1 MKSDICWRKCRVE
14 RCFLVCNGHV
24 STHITCYD
32 NIRSSYALVV
42 RGCDTFVT
50 RGVKMAVTVEFGS
63 RFNSKDMG
71 SSHVTAH
78 QYQHD
83 WLTNGEPQIDRLIG
97 DPNNDDFMKMALRK
111 GMDQG
116 VKTPDEWKQWNS
128 KQAKS
133 RQKNSYQDYVV
144 GLCKKQMDGFRK
156 RSKNQKLSERAR
168 SETAK
173 DLAFAKRNQ
182 GIPLGGGLLYLSN
195 ADDYHNLQTS
205 EDLAKYRN
213 FESDTLKTFVKSD
226 TFKKLVPG
234 CFVAELHRD
243 EIGSMHVQFGTVG
256 FHKDKLGRVV
266 YSLRTTNR
274 EALKSFYGD
283 DRYEKL
289 LDTLCELH
297 HTTPSYSGNEKIGKT
312 RIDAMLWHRD
322 RNGDLTTKHYSAQEH
337 KARIDELWRFTLIH
351 ELGNLAM
358 IKSKQHHVDY
368 TIPTTYQT
376 DGDHKSRDEY
386 VADHEAKS
394 RVKRVQKQSQ
404 TEITKHDRD
413 LKLANQAHNELVSL
427 YKQLP
432 NHQPKAPED
441 PRTLYK
447 HVHRH
452 LTDLDDQKQK
462 LQNEVQQLQRQ
473 QQQQLLQDRQRLR
486 TLIVNV
492 MVSMLRDLGQL
503 AIAYFKRRKTVRTD
517 LERKTLHQ
525 QLRNTLTVQ
534 VDRQL
539 QSQLPQHQNQ
549 TPQRQTSHDDQAE
562 L

>member
-1 MKSDICWRKCRVE
+1 ME
-14 RCFLVCNGHV
+14 RCFLVCNSHE

-32 NIRSSYALVV
+32 NIEPPYALVGM
-42 RGCDTFVT
+42 GCGLFVT
-50 RGVKMAVTVEFGS
+50 RSDYMTVTVEFGS

-71 SSHVTAH
+71 SSHVAAH
-78 QYQHD
+78 AYQHD
-83 WLTNGEPQIDRLIG
+83 WLTNGEPQVERLIG

-111 GMDQG
+111 GVDQG
-116 VKTPDEWKQWNS
+116 VKTPTEWKKWNS

-195 ADDYHNLQTS
+195 VDDYHNLKTS
-205 EDLAKYRN
+205 EDLAKYRD
-213 FESDTLKTFVKSD
+213 FEADTLTTFVKSD
-226 TFKKLVPG
+226 AFKKLVPG
-234 CFVAELHRD
+234 CFTAELHRD
-243 EIGSMHVQFGTVG
+243 EVGSMHVQFGTVG

-297 HTTPSYSGNEKIGKT
+297 HTTPNYVGDEKIGKT
-312 RIDAMLWHRD
+312 RIDHMLWHRD
-322 RNGDLTTKHYSAQEH
+322 RNGDLTTKRYSAQER
-337 KARIDELWRFTLIH
+337 KSRIDELWRFTLIH
-351 ELGNLAM
+351 ELGNLA
-358 IKSKQHHVDY
+358 IVKAKEHSVRY

-376 DGDHKSRDEY
+376 NGDHKSRDEY
-386 VADHEAKS
+386 VADHEAQS
-394 RVKRVQKQSQ
+394 RAKQVQKQSQ
-404 TEITKHDRD
+404 TEIAKHKRD
-413 LKLANQAHNELVSL
+413 LKLADQAHNELVSL
-427 YKQLP
+427 YQQLP
-432 NHQPKAPED
+432 NHQPKVPED
-441 PRTLYK
+441 PRTLYR
-447 HVHRH
+447 HVHKH
-452 LTDLDDQKQK
+452 LTE
-462 LQNEVQQLQRQ
+462 LQTETQQLQTERQ
-473 QQQQLLQDRQRLR
+473 QQWQQLIQDRQRLR
-486 TLIVNV
+486 TLIVNI
-492 MVSMLRDLGQL
+492 MVSMLKDLGEF
-503 AIAYFKRRKTVRTD
+503 AIAYFKRRKLTKTA
-517 LERKTLHQ
+517 LERQTLHQ
-525 QLRNTLTVQ
+525 QLRDTLTVQ

-539 QSQLPQHQNQ
+539 QSQLPQYQNQ
-549 TPQRQTSHDDQAE
+549 TPQHQTSHDDQAE